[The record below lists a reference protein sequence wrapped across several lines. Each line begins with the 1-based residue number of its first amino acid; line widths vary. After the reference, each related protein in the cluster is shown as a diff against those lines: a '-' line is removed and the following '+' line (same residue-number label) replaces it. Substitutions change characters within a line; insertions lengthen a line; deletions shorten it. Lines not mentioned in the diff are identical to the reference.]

1 MLVVLLVV
9 IGVAGIVPTSA
20 RAQTKTDVENADN
33 AQEQA
38 YQDLLDANQA
48 VGEAI
53 SELEAIEGELAEL
66 NYTISR
72 LDRKIEEFDTQVA
85 ELEEN
90 VRELVVEAYT
100 NSSAGLVSAAF
111 SAGSIQDLLTSRS
124 LIGQAADRDVASL
137 DLLTAVNR
145 ENDRLKAEVAAKQS
159 EVAKLEEQQQVLVE
173 RLTNERERADHLYAE
188 AKDKYKDAVARYEAE
203 LKRQAE
209 EAARR
214 RREEAK
220 RAAAEAERQRAA
232 KNTAA
237 AAKSTS
243 NAAGSSAAAGLPA
256 SNTPGL
262 VCPVAGN
269 TWFIDTWGASRSGGT
284 RTHKGTDMISAR
296 GTPLVA
302 MNAGKIRMNWNA
314 LGGRQV
320 YIYAVDGNFYYYA
333 HLSGY
338 AAGLANGQN
347 VAKGQLLGYVGST
360 GNATTNVLHLGMGP
374 RSGVYVNPYPTLRRI
389 C

>member
-1 MLVVLLVV
+1 MLPLRYARALVVALLLL
-9 IGVAGIVPTSA
+9 GIVAVVPATA
-20 RAQTKTDVENADN
+20 GAQTKGAVDKAEA

-48 VGEAI
+48 VGTAI

-66 NYTISR
+66 NYTIGR
-72 LDRKIEEFDTQVA
+72 LERKIVEFDTQVE
-85 ELEEN
+85 ELRAS
-90 VRELVVEAYT
+90 VQELVVEAYT
-100 NSSAGLVSAAF
+100 NSGAGLVTAAF
-111 SAGSIQDLLTSRS
+111 TAGSIQDLLTSQS
-124 LIGQAADRDVASL
+124 LIGSAADRDLASL

-145 ENDRLKAEVAAKQS
+145 ETDRLKTEVAEKQARAQ
-159 EVAKLEEQQQVLVE
+159 VLEEQQSVLVD
-173 RLTNERERADHLYAE
+173 RLANEQAKADKLYEE
-188 AKDKYKDAVARYEAE
+188 AQHEYKDAYARYQEELRRKAEEEARR
-203 LKRQAE
+203 KRE
-209 EAARR
+209 EAARQ
-214 RREEAK
+214 K
-220 RAAAEAERQRAA
+220 AA

-237 AAKSTS
+237 AAK
-243 NAAGSSAAAGLPA
+243 SSAAAGLPA

-262 VCPVAGN
+262 VCPIAGN
-269 TWFIDTWGASRSGGT
+269 SWFIDTWGAARSGG
-284 RTHKGTDMISAR
+284 RTHKGVDMIAAR

-302 MNAGKIRMNWNA
+302 MNAGRIRMNWNA

-338 AAGLANGQN
+338 AAGLSNGQT
-347 VAKGQLLGYVGST
+347 VSKGQLLGYVGAT

-374 RSGVYVNPYPTLRRI
+374 RTGVYVNPYPTVRRI